1 MRKPKKVQGF
11 NPKEQKVYEMLADG
25 EPHSFAEMKK
35 LFAREARNHCP
46 LVYNA
51 GWGDHEVDVQA
62 QSMARNSVRRL
73 LRDGWA
79 EQCARGTY
87 RLTRTGKTRRD
98 RGEDKTP
105 SFGTKRGRPASTDKK
120 KKKKTTKK
128 ASAKKAAPKKKKT
141 TKKAAPKKKASGAK
155 KKPASKKTSK
165 KAPAKQAAKKKTTPK
180 KAAKASKGNGVKAK
194 AQAAA
199 KRAKK
204 VAAQEKAAA
213 ASERAK
219 KAAKT
224 EATEAAPN

>member
-46 LVYNA
+46 AVYNT
-51 GWGDHEVDVQA
+51 GWGDHEVDVVS
-62 QSMARNSVRRL
+62 QSMARNAVRRVI
-73 LRDGWA
+73 RDGWA

-105 SFGTKRGRPASTDKK
+105 SFGTKRGRPPTDKK
-120 KKKKTTKK
+120 KKKKKT
-128 ASAKKAAPKKKKT
+128 KAAAK
-141 TKKAAPKKKASGAK
+141 PKKKA
-155 KKPASKKTSK
+155 
-165 KAPAKQAAKKKTTPK
+165 AAKKAKPKK
-180 KAAKASKGNGVKAK
+180 KAAAKKAKPKKQAKSKAKPKKQKAAAKKQTKKKAKAASKGNGVKTK
-194 AQAAA
+194 AAAAA
-199 KRAKK
+199 KRAQKA
-204 VAAQEKAAA
+204 AAQEKAAA
-213 ASERAK
+213 AAERAK

-224 EATEAAPN
+224 DAEAAAN